1 MTNARKLYKDIRP
14 IGIALLFSLIAAALS
29 ACGAPA
35 STQATSCENLSSVKL
50 EHAVISSAR
59 AVSAGCAL
67 ERQGQYGRR
76 GELYLFVGKL
86 RIL

>member
-59 AVSAGCAL
+59 AVPRVA
-67 ERQGQYGRR
+67 RWN
-76 GELYLFVGKL
+76 GKGSTDAAENFTCL
-86 RIL
+86 